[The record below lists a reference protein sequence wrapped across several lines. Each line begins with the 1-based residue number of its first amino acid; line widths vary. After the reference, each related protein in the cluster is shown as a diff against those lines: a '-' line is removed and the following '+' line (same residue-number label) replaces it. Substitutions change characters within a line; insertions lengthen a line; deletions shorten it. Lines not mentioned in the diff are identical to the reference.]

1 MGPGRKHAA
10 LPPRWVTA
18 NSHRRRR
25 RWRHPPE
32 ETRLGWGPPRRG
44 VGAWPAHCAHR
55 PTAAGGWPLSLRG
68 RARRAGERERARCPF
83 VLQPLL
89 NKPLTFTGCSA
100 LMSLSVLMSVRSSK
114 DNAPQPS
121 ACIRVT
127 GGPLVRYDGVNV
139 LSTGAQQQTSCT
151 KHVGS
156 QRGKRQQTIA
166 TERRRQREWD
176 SSSRGHSRTPLLLPH
191 TSQRHG
197 STTHEL
203 ELLPAGN
210 PTANASL
217 LSSNSK
223 LLAAASASPASEPA
237 SSSTS
242 NGSSRLSAIAM
253 MAPMQ

>member
-32 ETRLGWGPPRRG
+32 KTRLGWGPPRRG

-89 NKPLTFTGCSA
+89 NKPLTFTGCTA

-127 GGPLVRYDGVNV
+127 GGPLVRYDTMELMCYPRERNNKQAVQNTWAPSGESASKRWPLRGEGRGDGIAAVEDTPGPPSSFHTQASDTAV
-139 LSTGAQQQTSCT
+139 RLMSSSC
-151 KHVGS
+151 S
-156 QRGKRQQTIA
+156 PPA
-166 TERRRQREWD
+166 TPRPTPRCFHPTPSSWPPRPPHPPRNRRRPRPQ
-176 SSSRGHSRTPLLLPH
+176 T
-191 TSQRHG
+191 
-197 STTHEL
+197 
-203 ELLPAGN
+203 
-210 PTANASL
+210 
-217 LSSNSK
+217 
-223 LLAAASASPASEPA
+223 AAA
-237 SSSTS
+237 
-242 NGSSRLSAIAM
+242 G
-253 MAPMQ
+253 